1 MFSQKQTI
9 VNSIIGEG
17 SYFSGKLSIHGTLKI
32 DGCYE
37 GEVLDV
43 EQIFVGAKG
52 RVKSNIK
59 TTSIVVEGIIIG
71 NVVATGRV
79 HLLATSRVLGEI
91 STPELIIQN
100 GVILEGRCKIT
111 KDLDHNVKEDI
122 ESLYNDRQTNILPS
136 K

>member
-17 SYFSGKLSIHGTLKI
+17 SYFSGKLSIHGALKI

-43 EQIFVGAKG
+43 EQIFVGNKG

-71 NVVATGRV
+71 NIVATGRV